1 MSSSPAQ
8 PRSYI
13 LITGATGGLG
23 KAFAVECA
31 SRGWDVCLT
40 DLHAEPLETLA
51 QHLASTYRVST
62 LANPCDLTD
71 SADRGRLFACLRAQ
85 GMRLWGLIN
94 VAGLDFEGPFFEQ
107 SCRDIRTI
115 LRLNIEGTLEM
126 IHSAVPLRDPCAPFR
141 IINVASLAAF
151 YPMPVKATYA
161 ASKRFLLDFSRAL
174 ADEVREMGIT
184 VTVLC
189 PAGMPTTPEVIR
201 SIEAQGLM
209 GQLTTQN
216 IGSVANETLNAA
228 LRGQQVV
235 IPGALNQLMQIAGNW
250 VPTSLLVHL
259 IGNRWRAA
267 RGDQTRRAATLSHQS
282 AL

>member
-1 MSSSPAQ
+1 
-8 PRSYI
+8 
-13 LITGATGGLG
+13 
-23 KAFAVECA
+23 
-31 SRGWDVCLT
+31 
-40 DLHAEPLETLA
+40 
-51 QHLASTYRVST
+51 
-62 LANPCDLTD
+62 
-71 SADRGRLFACLRAQ
+71 LFAHLRAQ
-85 GMRLWGLIN
+85 GVRLWGLIN
-94 VAGLDFEGPFFEQ
+94 VAGLDFEGAFFEQ
-107 SCRDIRTI
+107 SCQDIRTI
-115 LRLNIEGTLEM
+115 LRVNIEGTLEM

-189 PAGMPTTPEVIR
+189 PAGLPTTPEVIR

-235 IPGALNQLMQIAGNW
+235 IPGALNRLLQMAGSL
-250 VPTSLLVHL
+250 VPASLLVRL
-259 IGNRWRAA
+259 IGSRWRAA
-267 RGDQTRRAATLSHQS
+267 QNSQMRFAASQVQQPARLTHSF
-282 AL
+282 